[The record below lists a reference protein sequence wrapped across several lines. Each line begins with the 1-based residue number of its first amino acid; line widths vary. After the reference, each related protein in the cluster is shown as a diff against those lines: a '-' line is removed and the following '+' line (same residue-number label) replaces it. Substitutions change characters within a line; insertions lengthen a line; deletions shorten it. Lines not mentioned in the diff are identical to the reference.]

1 MQLRRETNI
10 YDDEAVARSIASVN
24 NKVEKTYGTCTTAA
38 ATVAKVVALDGFVLF
53 TGAQITVKFSYANT
67 AASPTLNVNGTG
79 AKPIWARGAA
89 ILPQYYWSTS
99 CVQHF
104 TYDGSHWVMEN
115 AESQE
120 ETYKRLTNNSQNTG
134 LYLENGSLYLNASYV
149 NTGALSITKNGSE
162 VFYANVDTGVVR
174 ISGSSISIT
183 AGDTV
188 DTAIDNAVNEV
199 KASYGTC
206 STAAATAAK
215 VVTLSKFALYT
226 GAKISVKFTYANT
239 AASPTLNVNG
249 TGAKTI
255 RAFNASL
262 TASSPY
268 NWRANSI
275 VEFVYD
281 GTYWQLAANYDQ
293 QEIFNRLT
301 NNQSNQGIY
310 LSGGNLYIN
319 ASMINTG
326 TLSASRIY
334 GGTLTLGGANNVN
347 GYCIVKDSSG
357 NEVIRINNSG
367 IIMKNNT
374 LSKRVEMNNVG
385 LSFFDTLDDQTKVMD
400 VTCNPASGSSVRG
413 IKFYKNY
420 LFLIGKGSDS
430 GDVGQMAFD
439 TSALALQHYTK
450 VSLQINGTDYSFQK
464 AGMTASS
471 GYISAKQFKTHEILL
486 DSGSQLAIGTS
497 SNSVWVK
504 GAFTA
509 SGTKSRSAT
518 TKDYGERLL
527 YCYETPSPVFGDIG
541 EGVISDDGKCYVWI
555 DNIFAETVTLNQYQV
570 FLQKYGDGDCWVSAK
585 TPVYFVVEGTPNM
598 SFGWEIKAKQSD
610 FDQLRLEKN
619 VGDFEIRNSMDY
631 AEDLISHIEDI
642 RSEREVA

>member
-1 MQLRRETNI
+1 MDDQITLRKETNL
-10 YDDEAVARSIASVN
+10 YDDQAVANAISNVDK
-24 NKVEKTYGTCTTAA
+24 KVSATYGTCSTTADTA
-38 ATVAKVVALDGFVLF
+38 AKVVTLEDFTLF
-53 TGAQITVKFSYANT
+53 RGAQISVFFSYANT
-67 AASPTLNVNGTG
+67 VASPTLNVNGTG
-79 AKPIWARGAA
+79 AKAIWARGAA
-89 ILPQYYWSTS
+89 IVAQYYWSANST
-99 CVQHF
+99 HTF
-104 TYDGSHWVMEN
+104 TYDGTNWVMEN

-120 ETYKRLTNNSQNTG
+120 EVYKRLTNNGQNTG
-134 LYLENGSLYLNASYV
+134 LYLENGSLYMNA
-149 NTGALSITKNGSE
+149 
-162 VFYANVDTGVVR
+162 
-174 ISGSSISIT
+174 
-183 AGDTV
+183 
-188 DTAIDNAVNEV
+188 
-199 KASYGTC
+199 
-206 STAAATAAK
+206 
-215 VVTLSKFALYT
+215 
-226 GAKISVKFTYANT
+226 TYIH
-239 AASPTLNVNG
+239 S
-249 TGAKTI
+249 
-255 RAFNASL
+255 
-262 TASSPY
+262 
-268 NWRANSI
+268 
-275 VEFVYD
+275 
-281 GTYWQLAANYDQ
+281 
-293 QEIFNRLT
+293 
-301 NNQSNQGIY
+301 
-310 LSGGNLYIN
+310 
-319 ASMINTG
+319 G
-326 TLSASRIY
+326 TLSADYIY

-385 LSFFDTLDDQTKVMD
+385 LSFFDSLDDQTKVMD

-420 LFLIGKGSDS
+420 LFIIGKGSDS

-439 TSALALQHYTK
+439 TSVLALQHYTK
-450 VSLQINGTDYSFQK
+450 VSLRINGTDYSFQK
-464 AGMTASS
+464 AGMTAGS

-610 FDQLRLEKN
+610 FDQLRLVKN

-642 RSEREVA
+642 RSEREVNAA